1 MKTVHELFTNK
12 RMGGTIFVNS
22 WLYSR
27 TVVSAR
33 VESLRGRMS
42 EAERQGE
49 GLFESLLS
57 ECFGGK
63 FI

>member
-33 VESLRGRMS
+33 VEGLPLAVLGDVRGG
-42 EAERQGE
+42 AA
-49 GLFESLLS
+49 
-57 ECFGGK
+57 GGGVV
-63 FI
+63 